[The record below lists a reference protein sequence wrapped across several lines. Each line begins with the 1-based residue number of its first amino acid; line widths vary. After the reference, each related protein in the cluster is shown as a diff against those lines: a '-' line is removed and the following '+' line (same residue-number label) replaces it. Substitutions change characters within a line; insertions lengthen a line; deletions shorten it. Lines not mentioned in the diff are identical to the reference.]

1 MSQVIGYVT
10 FKKVAE
16 KETNRNKLFLLVNET
31 KVRECRLSH
40 QLTSINVSNELVGSE
55 SQIQNHEQ
63 LIPFS
68 LILELFK
75 RVITNIERFLTIIFY
90 QQFCDEWVSSAAV
103 RHAIEQKRWFLKSIR
118 FFLHLSLNG
127 RRFVFVK
134 ESERLKCD

>member
-90 QQFCDEWVSSAAV
+90 QQFCDE
-103 RHAIEQKRWFLKSIR
+103 
-118 FFLHLSLNG
+118 
-127 RRFVFVK
+127 
-134 ESERLKCD
+134 